1 MHYIRIKD
9 RIMKQQDESIFCSI
23 EAFEKI
29 KSQFHDIK
37 DGDVKRT
44 TEVLIEA
51 IGVVEQCIQTLGN
64 NHSHTVELYYMIG
77 VMYYDLKNYS
87 QSVKWFTK
95 GANHGDEAS
104 ECELALMYQLG
115 IGVVQDLT
123 KAIDLYTRAAE
134 KGNEAAMFEL
144 GMIFENAEGV
154 KTDYARAAEWY
165 IKLVTKGDELACI
178 HLAWCL
184 HMSGENKKALTWA
197 QRNAKNNPDDNFVIY
212 TLACIYQAL
221 GNKEKALKNFELCLK
236 LEEEQE
242 VSDDIKSET
251 RQRIM
256 ELNPEYT
263 PLTFFLKKLPIKLDF
278 KTIIMMVLIGWIT
291 YKKTDNWGDTF
302 VILLK
307 VYIVLSVFVVM
318 LPSVLSFFNKLG
330 ECKLKFWEIP
340 WKTWRKFIWVN
351 IGTWGIFIVILPF
364 EILLLLCIVLSV
376 LCIII
381 LVTTIWIN
389 RHL

>member
-1 MHYIRIKD
+1 MH
-9 RIMKQQDESIFCSI
+9 
-23 EAFEKI
+23 
-29 KSQFHDIK
+29 
-37 DGDVKRT
+37 
-44 TEVLIEA
+44 
-51 IGVVEQCIQTLGN
+51 
-64 NHSHTVELYYMIG
+64 
-77 VMYYDLKNYS
+77 
-87 QSVKWFTK
+87 
-95 GANHGDEAS
+95 
-104 ECELALMYQLG
+104 
-115 IGVVQDLT
+115 
-123 KAIDLYTRAAE
+123 TR
-134 KGNEAAMFEL
+134 
-144 GMIFENAEGV
+144 
-154 KTDYARAAEWY
+154 
-165 IKLVTKGDELACI
+165 DEL
-178 HLAWCL
+178 
-184 HMSGENKKALTWA
+184 
-197 QRNAKNNPDDNFVIY
+197 
-212 TLACIYQAL
+212 
-221 GNKEKALKNFELCLK
+221 LK

-251 RQRIM
+251 RQRLM

-263 PLTFFLKKLPIKLDF
+263 PFTFFLKKLPIKLDF